1 MHYRFPTM
9 PTTIEELEQ
18 WMQAPKEV
26 EGLEFKAAKS
36 GYSGEKLLDYCV
48 AIGNERGGKLVLGV
62 TDALPRKVCGTLA
75 VADPGGMQEKVFNSL
90 HFDVR
95 IEVLHHPQGRVVICL
110 RWSTQ
115 VGE

>member
-36 GYSGEKLLDYCV
+36 GYSGEKLFW
-48 AIGNERGGKLVLGV
+48 I
-62 TDALPRKVCGTLA
+62 TALLSGMSA
-75 VADPGGMQEKVFNSL
+75 VAN
-90 HFDVR
+90 
-95 IEVLHHPQGRVVICL
+95 
-110 RWSTQ
+110 
-115 VGE
+115 